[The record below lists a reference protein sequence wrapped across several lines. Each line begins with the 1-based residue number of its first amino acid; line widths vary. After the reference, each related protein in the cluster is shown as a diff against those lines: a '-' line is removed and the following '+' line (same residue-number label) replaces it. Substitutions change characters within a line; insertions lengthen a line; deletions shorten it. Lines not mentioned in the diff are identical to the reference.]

1 MRSLW
6 TGAISFGLVN
16 IPVKLYSGSES
27 HALNLDMLHAKDLS
41 PIRFA
46 RVCRHD
52 GKEVPWEDI
61 VKGYEYRK
69 DDYIVLTKDDL
80 DKAAPVRQDTLDIVA
95 FADES
100 EVEPV
105 YFDKPY
111 YLEPGKG
118 AGKVYALLCQA
129 LAESG
134 KVAITQ
140 YVLRNREHLGCIRAQ
155 GDLLVMLQMR
165 FADEIRDTSGLKLP
179 KQTKVTKA
187 EMQLAQQLITQ
198 LTKPFDPTEYKD
210 TYKDEVE
217 RIIEEKAAG
226 KKPTAAA
233 APKKAE
239 VKDLM
244 AALKKSL
251 EQGKSSKPAAGKR
264 TADKAAN
271 KAPGKTTDKV
281 AVKEAAEP
289 GTRKRGNLYL
299 VHDSSK
305 TRDSGTA
312 TAAVKHKNARKKAP
326 AKKAARKRA

>member
-27 HALNLDMLHAKDLS
+27 HSLNLDMLHAKDLS

-46 RVCRHD
+46 RVCRED
-52 GKEVPWEDI
+52 GKEVAWEDI

-69 DDYIVLTKDDL
+69 GDYIVLTKDDL

-95 FADES
+95 FADAS
-100 EVEPV
+100 EVPPV

-111 YLEPGKG
+111 YLEPDKG
-118 AGKVYALLCQA
+118 ASKVYALLCQA
-129 LAESG
+129 LAEAN

-140 YVLRNREHLGCIRAQ
+140 YVLRNREHLGCIRAE
-155 GDLLVMLQMR
+155 GDLLVMIQMR
-165 FADEIRDTSGLKLP
+165 FADEIRDTDSLKLP
-179 KQTKVTKA
+179 KQTKITKA
-187 EMQLAQQLITQ
+187 EMQLAQQLIEQ

-210 TYKDEVE
+210 TYKDELE

-233 APKKAE
+233 PPRKAE

-244 AALKKSL
+244 AALKQSLAHGKAEKS
-251 EQGKSSKPAAGKR
+251 
-264 TADKAAN
+264 DK
-271 KAPGKTTDKV
+271 G
-281 AVKEAAEP
+281 
-289 GTRKRGNLYL
+289 RRGNLYL

-305 TRDSGTA
+305 AGHPPHTTA
-312 TAAVKHKNARKKAP
+312 KSPAKAKAARKKAP
-326 AKKAARKRA
+326 ARKSASKPATRKRA